1 MKEIL
6 YNMQGIFAKTNSTRR
21 SGIVS
26 DLYVLEYLGHAN
38 DRENIKRDISNLL
51 FDFKSSV
58 KAAKI

>member
-21 SGIVS
+21 IDIVS
-26 DLYVLEYLGHAN
+26 DLYVLEYTGHAD
-38 DRENIKRDISNLL
+38 DRKNIKKDIANLL